1 MIDIYTK
8 AELDKNIMG
17 NKDSV
22 IMLLFSATWCSPC
35 KKLKN
40 RLLNPDELKKLPKL
54 LVLYIDTDTEDEELK
69 TIMNNYNV
77 INVPT
82 QIFIKLDNNN
92 IKIVDKI
99 IGSDWIKLQMIYN
112 SYNLHN

>member
-1 MIDIYTK
+1 MIDINSK
-8 AELDKNIMG
+8 DELDKNIME
-17 NKDSV
+17 NKDSI
-22 IMLLFSATWCSPC
+22 IMLLFAASWCSPC

-40 RLLNPDELKKLPKL
+40 RLLNPDELKNLPKL

-69 TIMNNYNV
+69 TIMNNYD
-77 INVPT
+77 ITNVPT

-92 IKIVDKI
+92 IKFVDKI

-112 SYNLHN
+112 SYDLHN